1 MFNTTPLLRIIA
13 RRRIK
18 KLSALDPVKAQQDTL
33 NSLIHTA
40 SSTKFGRDHAFSS
53 INTVEQF
60 QKNVPLRRY
69 EDFWRE
75 YWQSMYPRL
84 MDCTWPGLVPFFCV
98 SSGTS
103 LGATKNI
110 PCTNEMVASNTKAG
124 LDLLCWHLHNRPDSK
139 IGAGSTFF
147 LGGSTALTEVSDG
160 VFSGDLSGIQAL
172 KTPWWIKSRYFPPP
186 DLALLSNWNEK
197 IEKLSHESL
206 SHDVR
211 LLGGVPSWLLIFL
224 DACAKGLK
232 LDTPKLKDIY
242 PNLEMLVHGG
252 VNFSPYKDQFDAL
265 MEGSPAET
273 REVYPASEGFIALAD
288 RGHGEGLRL
297 NLDHNLFFEFVPL
310 SELDSPQPTRHWV
323 KNIEPGINYAVV
335 LTSCSGLW
343 SYVIGDTVMFDDVSP
358 PRLLITGRTSYMLSA
373 FGEHLIGIEIEE
385 SVTRAAKEHSLHV
398 VDFSVGALYPSNTE
412 ELGGHLYVVECAEP
426 PSSEAFNAFLV
437 TIDKLLLE
445 RNEDYCAHRAE
456 GFGLNPPKGL
466 AVLPGT
472 FRDWMAHRGKLGGQN
487 KVPRIINDQEL
498 FKGLCLFG
506 GERQVLST

>member
-13 RRRIK
+13 RRRVK
-18 KLSALDPVKAQQDTL
+18 KLSSLDPVKAQEETL
-33 NSLIHTA
+33 KSLIKTA
-40 SSTKFGRDHAFSS
+40 SSTKFGRDHAFSEITS
-53 INTVEQF
+53 VQQF
-60 QKNVPLRRY
+60 QKKVPLRKY

-75 YWQSMYPRL
+75 YWEPMYPRL
-84 MDCTWPGLVPFFCV
+84 TDCTWPGLVPFFCV

-147 LGGSTALTEVSDG
+147 LGGSTALTQVSEG

-172 KTPWWIKSRYFPPP
+172 KTPWWIKSRYFPPRE
-186 DLALLSNWNEK
+186 LALLSNWNEK
-197 IEKLSHESL
+197 IERLSRESL
-206 SHDVR
+206 THDVR
-211 LLGGVPSWLLIFL
+211 LLGGVPSWLLIFI
-224 DACAKGLK
+224 DALAKDLN
-232 LDTPKLKDIY
+232 LPTPRLKDIY

-252 VNFSPYKDQFDAL
+252 VHFGPYKEQFDTL
-265 MEGSPAET
+265 MAGNTAET

-288 RGHGEGLRL
+288 RRHGEGLRL

-310 SELDSPQPTRHWV
+310 AELNSPQPTRHWV
-323 KNIEPGINYAVV
+323 KTIETGVNYAVI
-335 LTSCSGLW
+335 LTTCSGLW
-343 SYVIGDTVMFDDVSP
+343 SYVIGDTVTFVETAP

-385 SVTRAAKEHSLHV
+385 SVTRAAREHGLHI
-398 VDFSVGALYPSNTE
+398 VDFSVGALYPSSTE
-412 ELGGHLYVVECAEP
+412 ALGGHLYVVECAEA
-426 PSSEAFNAFLV
+426 PSKEAFDAFLRAL
-437 TIDKLLLE
+437 DALLLE

-472 FRDWMAHRGKLGGQN
+472 FRDWMAQRGKLGGQN

-498 FKGLCLFG
+498 FQALRSY
-506 GERQVLST
+506 GEERRVF